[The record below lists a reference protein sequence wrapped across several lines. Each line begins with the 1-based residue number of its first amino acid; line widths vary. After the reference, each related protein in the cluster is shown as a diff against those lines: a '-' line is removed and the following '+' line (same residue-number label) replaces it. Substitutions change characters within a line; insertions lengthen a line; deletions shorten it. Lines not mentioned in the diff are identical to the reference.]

1 MHVMGHKGQVLIFFL
16 PLSFLCVANG
26 ILKNSGFGD
35 LFIQSHELVSLASEH
50 ESGVLCAFYFGLAF
64 LSQLS
69 TLWELFVQPW
79 YESCHLKILQF
90 RC

>member
-1 MHVMGHKGQVLIFFL
+1 M
-16 PLSFLCVANG
+16 ANG

-35 LFIQSHELVSLASEH
+35 LFIQSHELVSLGSEH
-50 ESGVLCAFYFGLAF
+50 DSGVLCAFYFGLAF

>member
-1 MHVMGHKGQVLIFFL
+1 MHVMGHRGQVLTFFL
-16 PLSFLCVANG
+16 PLSILWVANG

-35 LFIQSHELVSLASEH
+35 LFIQSHELVSLESEH
-50 ESGVLCAFYFGLAF
+50 ESGVLCPFYFGLAF